1 MRALGVVA
9 LCFAMFACA
18 LEESRLEIANPEA
31 LPSGLMVGS
40 GQRTKASLVI
50 FTSGDAN
57 LIIKEPDGVSR
68 ITRGKID
75 MLGVKK
81 YSTYPLRFDF
91 VADGVRVRFIQL
103 ALSPEI
109 RVVTD

>member
-1 MRALGVVA
+1 MS
-9 LCFAMFACA
+9 ACA
-18 LEESRLEIANPEA
+18 LEESRLEVANPEG
-31 LPSGLMVGS
+31 LPSPLVLDS
-40 GQRTKASLVI
+40 GRRTKASLVI
-50 FTSGDAN
+50 FAGGDAN
-57 LIIKEPDGVSR
+57 LIIQEPTGVSR

-75 MLGVKK
+75 MFGVKK
-81 YSTYPLRFDF
+81 WSTYPLRFDF

>member
-1 MRALGVVA
+1 MS
-9 LCFAMFACA
+9 ACA
-18 LEESRLEIANPEA
+18 IQESRLEIANPEA
-31 LPSGLMVGS
+31 LPSPLVSDS
-40 GQRTKASLVI
+40 GRGTKASLVI
-50 FTSGDAN
+50 FAGGDAN
-57 LIIKEPDGVSR
+57 LIIKEPAGVRR

-81 YSTYPLRFDF
+81 WSTYPLRFDF

-103 ALSPEI
+103 ALSPEV